1 MIQERQLLL
10 CKTTGCRFRV
20 VHRDESRTYL
30 MPAEKKA
37 LGWPDHRNS
46 VELER
51 ESEEGLWSVEK
62 EGASV
67 APSGKSM
74 AYAQSTYETFKDAL
88 DDKLALLSARGRSN
102 LLRILKEANPKIRAN
117 TFYKIVRRWLVGGCV
132 VPALAAAW
140 VSNSSKLSTEGVREM
155 DYESA
160 KKSVQDRAER
170 LTKMGYTPPAIK
182 DHKKNGSTRKRAMPE
197 RPTRFAVDKSAL
209 RVFLFFF
216 KKHGATKGSK
226 LPTRYRE
233 MIDDVFSL
241 ASATGSLT
249 PWPSWAVPTFRQFEE
264 WYYRMTN
271 FRERRVSRTGEKD
284 WNLNGRSTLQQ
295 GISAAYAAGV
305 VASIDATVWAI
316 ELVSD
321 DEHARYIGSPIVFR
335 ARCRDYAPLL
345 GIAVSLESAS
355 WMSAA
360 SCIANCNEDKVA
372 FCASRGIQIT
382 REQWPIVGLPG
393 SYEADC
399 GETHNA
405 KPNAFI
411 SITKTELTN
420 LQAGRGDL
428 KPGVEGD
435 WNVLQVALCD
445 MTPGAIIERYE
456 EMTTHK
462 WRMQARMTLK
472 EFEKMLILEELKK
485 MHTVRPGLRLPVEM
499 TGAGVDTSPLS
510 MWNWSVEN
518 RGGGLRAFDHD
529 AVRLSLLTIDK
540 GAVTS
545 DGLLFKG
552 LLYTAD
558 ELEVTHAYERARAS
572 KRRTLNIAYDPRL
585 VDNVYIVVGDPER
598 PTSYVICA
606 LNTKRVDQAALA
618 GRTFRE
624 VQLLRKQQERQNI
637 DKTGTVAQEVSNWT
651 AQQKAIKEKASA
663 RVEAARAKNGIAPN
677 ALEADRPAARRAEKD
692 ATSPSQALRPLVDA
706 AAAAVPV
713 SPQAP
718 SATLGRT
725 ATILELPQRPKRAS
739 GLAARANSLKP
750 ESAGPIANQGG
761 TQ

>member
-88 DDKLALLSARGRSN
+88 DDKLALLSTRGRSN

-140 VSNSSKLSTEGVREM
+140 VSNSIKLSTEGVREM

-360 SCIANCNEDKVA
+360 SCIANCNEDKIA
-372 FCASRGIQIT
+372 FCASRGIHIT

-456 EMTTHK
+456 EMTTRK

-637 DKTGTVAQEVSNWT
+637 DKTGNVAQEVSNWT
-651 AQQKAIKEKASA
+651 AQQRAIKENASA
-663 RVEAARAKNGIAPN
+663 RVEAARAKSGIAPN
-677 ALEADRPAARRAEKD
+677 ALEADRPAARRAEKE

-706 AAAAVPV
+706 AAAAVPA
-713 SPQAP
+713 SPPTPA
-718 SATLGRT
+718 ATPGRT